1 MLSRFCSDADN
12 NFTNYNNSEYD
23 AAYESAILE
32 IEDDVQT
39 VLYQDCETILAQDAA
54 NVYIQD
60 LAEMVALSNQYT
72 GYEFYPL
79 YVQDIS
85 KIRLADT
92 EAE

>member
-12 NFTNYNNSEYD
+12 NFINYENAEYD
-23 AAYESAILE
+23 AAYEAAQLE
-32 IEDDVQT
+32 IDDSTQT
-39 VLYQDCETILAQDAA
+39 LLYQECEIILAEDAA

-60 LAEMVALSNQYT
+60 LAEMVALSKEFT

-85 KIRLADT
+85 KIKPV
-92 EAE
+92 ENQ